1 MHILKKWIVLCWN
14 IRGLNDKS
22 KQLALLN
29 AINTSACSVVCLQE
43 TKKCHFDIEF
53 IKSCCPRRFDDF
65 VYIPSTG
72 ASGGLIII
80 WDSSVFSGMIMHCEP
95 FAISVHFTST
105 QSAQSWTLVN
115 IYGPCD
121 GDLRNSFIQW
131 LFQLNIPSEEDWL
144 IVGDFNFIRSLANR
158 NKPGGNVNDMLIF
171 NDFIRSQN
179 LTELPIKGRKYTWSN
194 MQNDPLLE

>member
-1 MHILKKWIVLCWN
+1 
-14 IRGLNDKS
+14 
-22 KQLALLN
+22 
-29 AINTSACSVVCLQE
+29 VVCLQE

-95 FAISVHFTST
+95 
-105 QSAQSWTLVN
+105 LVN

-121 GDLRNSFIQW
+121 GDLRDSFIQW

-144 IVGDFNFIRSLANR
+144 IVGDFNFIGSLANR

-171 NDFIRSQN
+171 NDFIRSQ
-179 LTELPIKGRKYTWSN
+179 I
-194 MQNDPLLE
+194 